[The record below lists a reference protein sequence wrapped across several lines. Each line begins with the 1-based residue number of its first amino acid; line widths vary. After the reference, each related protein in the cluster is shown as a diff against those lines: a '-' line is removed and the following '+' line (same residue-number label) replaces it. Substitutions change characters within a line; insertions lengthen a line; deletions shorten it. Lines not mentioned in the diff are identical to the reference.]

1 MRMTNETDTTMRM
14 LAQASPPQ
22 ADPPQAPAHDAGRT
36 EGVAGEVPYTVGIM
50 TMEVEGRDSARF
62 NAIVARAVKRFDASL
77 AHEGR
82 LTTRALAFPGPHL
95 TPGAGAYAPLDF
107 IEIGVAEK
115 LERDLPF
122 LLVVTEVDL
131 SSHSLAY
138 TLALPS
144 QLTNIAVL
152 STRRL
157 DPGFW
162 GEEPDAERT
171 AERLACLMLHA
182 FGHLVG
188 LEHAEEHTNAMFPLE
203 RVEDLDR
210 MGELTPAQRETMSRQ
225 LPREAN
231 ERSVR
236 DGKWRFVAWTLW
248 HDAGPIA
255 RAVARANPLRLLGRM
270 PTMLAAALSVIV
282 VLLFGAETWD
292 VAYAVSLP
300 QIALFSLICVG
311 AATFVLYRA
320 FAFDTLLSRDRRLT
334 ESGIV
339 TTAAVLLS
347 LMLTLVAM
355 FAFFGALMYLA
366 VVTVFPERLMEDWP
380 GAGEATG
387 ALDHLKLSAF
397 LAAMGVLAGSL
408 GGRSDSRDLV
418 RGVLFVNEES

>member
-1 MRMTNETDTTMRM
+1 MTTDTDRTAGQTPPPAPSHVRR
-14 LAQASPPQ
+14 ADTDGTASPY
-22 ADPPQAPAHDAGRT
+22 AV
-36 EGVAGEVPYTVGIM
+36 GVM
-50 TMEVEGRDSARF
+50 TMEVEGRDSERF
-62 NAIVARAVKRFDASL
+62 NAIVADAVGRLGRAL
-77 AHEGR
+77 EHEGR
-82 LTTRALAFPGPHL
+82 LTTRAIAFPGPHL

-122 LLVVTEVDL
+122 LLIVTEVDL
-131 SSHSLAY
+131 SSHQLAY

-144 QLTNIAVL
+144 QLANIAVV

-162 GEEPDAERT
+162 GEEPDAGRA
-171 AERLACLMLHA
+171 AERLATLMLHA

-188 LEHAEEHTNAMFPLE
+188 LDHADDRANAMFPLE
-203 RVEDLDR
+203 GVEDLDR
-210 MGELTPAQRETMSRQ
+210 MGELTPGQRATMSCL

-236 DGKWRFVAWTLW
+236 ENKLAFVAWTLH
-248 HDAGPIA
+248 HDAVPIC

-292 VAYAVSLP
+292 VAYAVSVP
-300 QIALFSLICVG
+300 QIVLFSLICVS

-339 TTAAVLLS
+339 TTAATVLS
-347 LMLTLVAM
+347 LVATLLVM
-355 FAFFGALMYLA
+355 FALFGALMWLA
-366 VVTVFPERLMEDWP
+366 IVTVFPERLMEDWP

>member
-1 MRMTNETDTTMRM
+1 M
-14 LAQASPPQ
+14 
-22 ADPPQAPAHDAGRT
+22 T
-36 EGVAGEVPYTVGIM
+36 EGADGMRGSAPYTIGIM
-50 TMEVEGRDSARF
+50 TMEVEGRDPARLE
-62 NAIVARAVKRFDASL
+62 AIARRAVWRLDEAL

-82 LTTRALAFPGPHL
+82 LTTRTIAFPGPHL

-122 LLVVTEVDL
+122 LLVITEVDL
-131 SSHSLAY
+131 LSHSLAY
-138 TLALPS
+138 ALALPS

-157 DPGFW
+157 DPDFW
-162 GEEPDAERT
+162 GEEPDAGRA
-171 AERLACLMLHA
+171 AERLAALMLHA

-188 LEHAEEHTNAMFPLE
+188 LGHADDPGNAMFPLE

-210 MGELTPAQRETMSRQ
+210 MGDLVPDQRERMSRL

-236 DGKWRFVAWTLW
+236 DGKARFVLWTLW

-255 RAVARANPLRLLGRM
+255 RAVVRANPVRLLSRM

-292 VAYAVSLP
+292 VAAAVSVP
-300 QIALFSLICVG
+300 QIVLFSLICVG
-311 AATFVLYRA
+311 AAAFVLYRA

-334 ESGIV
+334 ESGVV
-339 TTAAVLLS
+339 TTAATLLS
-347 LMLTLVAM
+347 LVLTLLVM

-366 VVTVFPERLMEDWP
+366 IVTVFPERLMADWP

-418 RGVLFVNEES
+418 RGVLFVDEES